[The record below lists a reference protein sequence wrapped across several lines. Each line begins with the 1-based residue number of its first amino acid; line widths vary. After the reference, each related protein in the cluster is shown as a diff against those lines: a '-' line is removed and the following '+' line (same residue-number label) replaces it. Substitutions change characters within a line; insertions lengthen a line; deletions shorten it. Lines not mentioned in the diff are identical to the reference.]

1 MVRPISRRDAL
12 GVLGLPATASAADIT
27 SAFRRLAKL
36 CHPDATGRTDAS
48 AGQRF
53 AAVVEAYRLLA
64 PAIESPDA
72 SGSPDSSGSPVSG
85 AAAPPPGQ
93 PAEHPAQQRPPQ
105 QPPQRPP
112 THPDPSSTVRGSRPP
127 IIAGPVVVRPYPR
140 DRGR

>member
-1 MVRPISRRDAL
+1 MVRPISRREAL
-12 GVLGLPATASAADIT
+12 GVLGLPATASSADVT

-36 CHPDATGRTDAS
+36 SHPDATGRTDAS

-64 PAIESPDA
+64 PATE
-72 SGSPDSSGSPVSG
+72 SPDSSGSPVSG
-85 AAAPPPGQ
+85 AAPPPPGE
-93 PAEHPAQQRPPQ
+93 PSEHPAPQRAPER
-105 QPPQRPP
+105 PPQRPP
-112 THPDPSSTVRGSRPP
+112 IRSDPSSTVRGSRPP